1 MTYDAQ
7 DLKQYMILSQKG
19 DQDSYR
25 SFLIEVVPLI
35 ESRVR
40 RQLINKDDVS
50 DVVQEVLISIHKSLA
65 TYDSKRDVLPWLMTI
80 THRRIVDYIR
90 KITRINDKE
99 VLTSDGD
106 VTYFEDHTKS
116 SVVDLSYFRKLSEE
130 TRSAIK
136 LTKIEGY
143 STKEAAQMLGLK
155 ENALRTK
162 ISRGMSKLRD
172 EAKRGTLDE

>member
-1 MTYDAQ
+1 MAYDTQ
-7 DLKQYMILSQKG
+7 NLKKYMILSQAG

-25 SFLIEVVPLI
+25 SFLIEVLPLI
-35 ESRVR
+35 EARVR

-65 TYDSKRDVLPWLMTI
+65 TYDSKREVLPWLMTI

-90 KITRINDKE
+90 KITKINQRE
-99 VLTSDGD
+99 VLTNDGD
-106 VTYFEDHTKS
+106 VTFFEDDTKNP
-116 SVVDLSYFRKLSEE
+116 VLDLTYLQKLPED

-162 ISRGMSKLRD
+162 ISRAMAKLRD
-172 EAKRGTLDE
+172 EARRGTLDE